1 MVLSSFILLNQHMNF
16 ETHMTGNVLGT
27 YNEKILTHSV
37 LTYKPSQE
45 VWWDAKFIKETCK

>member
-1 MVLSSFILLNQHMNF
+1 MNF